1 MEEINDKLHAQENEI
16 YLLKE
21 MIMNGFR
28 GIENLSFRC
37 RKEAPDISV
46 TSTVAEDN
54 ETSKSEVTPD
64 DTNNNTDNKTVHELP
79 LPVPNL
85 F

>member
-1 MEEINDKLHAQENEI
+1 MEEINDKLHAQEHEI
-16 YLLKE
+16 HLLKE

-28 GIENLSFRC
+28 GIESLSFHS
-37 RKEAPDISV
+37 RKEVSDSSTAN
-46 TSTVAEDN
+46 TVAEDN
-54 ETSKSEVTPD
+54 ETSKSEATLG
-64 DTNNNTDNKTVHELP
+64 DTNNDTDNKTAPELP

>member
-1 MEEINDKLHAQENEI
+1 
-16 YLLKE
+16 
-21 MIMNGFR
+21 MNGFK
-28 GIENLSFRC
+28 GIEKLSFHL
-37 RKEAPDISV
+37 RKESSDIP
-46 TSTVAEDN
+46 TASTAAGDT

-64 DTNNNTDNKTVHELP
+64 DANADTETKTGPELP